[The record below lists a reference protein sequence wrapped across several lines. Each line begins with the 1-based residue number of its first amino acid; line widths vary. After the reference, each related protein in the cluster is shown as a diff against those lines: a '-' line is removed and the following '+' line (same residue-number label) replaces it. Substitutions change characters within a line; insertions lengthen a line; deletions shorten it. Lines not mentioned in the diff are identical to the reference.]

1 MCRSAGGVPVTVGRF
16 TSDLDLGDVLGPVDY
31 VMSKFV
37 VREYCHAVE
46 MHQPCFQGRDIPFAP
61 PTLVHLNKLR
71 LYRHAC
77 PAGTGPSARI
87 HIEYDA
93 TIHAGVAVGVPL
105 RVRGTVAER
114 TVKRGRE
121 YVIILID
128 LCTASEG
135 RLLIEYRDT
144 VSIAYR
150 AQSAGGGGRSSR
162 AHLPARCDSKRAPS
176 SGCRRGP

>member
-1 MCRSAGGVPVTVGRF
+1 MAVGRF
-16 TSDLDLGDVLGPVDY
+16 TSDLDKGDVLGPVDY

-46 MHQPCFQGRDIPFAP
+46 MHQPCFQGRDVRFAP

-77 PAGTGPSARI
+77 PEGTGPSARI

-93 TIHAGVAVGVPL
+93 TIHAGVPVGVPL
-105 RVRGTVAER
+105 RVKGTVAER

-121 YVIILID
+121 YVVIDID
-128 LCTASEG
+128 LRTVADD

-144 VSIAYR
+144 VLLAYR
-150 AQSAGGGGRSSR
+150 GKSGASDGKSS
-162 AHLPARCDSKRAPS
+162 
-176 SGCRRGP
+176 